1 MHTNPLFEDWR
12 KRRMS
17 SEVPPGFADRVMLRI
32 AVYEAHRR
40 QGTLTR
46 LLLGLAASRLGRSGI
61 MTVASLLFAVRLAS
75 VLALFFN
82 FRGIME

>member
-1 MHTNPLFEDWR
+1 MHTDDLFEAW
-12 KRRMS
+12 KKQRMS

-32 AVYEAHRR
+32 AAHEAQRR

-46 LLLGLAASRLGRSGI
+46 LLLGLAASRRGRAAI
-61 MTVASLLFAVRLAS
+61 MAVAVLLFVMRLAS